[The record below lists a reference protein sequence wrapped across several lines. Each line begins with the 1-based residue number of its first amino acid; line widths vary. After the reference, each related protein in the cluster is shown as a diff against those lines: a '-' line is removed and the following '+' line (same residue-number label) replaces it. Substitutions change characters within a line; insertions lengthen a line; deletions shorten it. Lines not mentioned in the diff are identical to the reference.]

1 MTLLRAFLTGETDP
15 FILTKYLIDEIKKDQ
30 SIKDLL
36 LEIDEENVNALLE
49 TAEEDDVFSQQVQSI
64 LGRRSAFSSQDK
76 DRFQELERTLDSLD
90 YVLPPKYSNQI
101 NKIKESIKGK
111 RKSSKPEEK
120 FQASKET
127 DMKKLLERIV
137 SRLQGTDYLQRYKN
151 VNFSAGQ
158 KEILDNWPE
167 LLYEL
172 RNLNTFP
179 RKYWSKEIQ
188 EILNEQFKAEVKKER
203 YAGLGEEASKT
214 MKDEI
219 ARNEKKLTDLTN
231 KFNQKGSKYLNDI
244 KEMLDK
250 EYAFGRPLKEV
261 LKQIWKDNNKGKKFL
276 PKQSREK
283 IKRELATRGKT
294 RSLDYWMKNM
304 DKDMSQE
311 TKEALKP
318 KLKLRLDS
326 YNKKIETANKRHLE
340 FYEKFAS
347 ALKDNAFAKIKKN
360 VSRAEEANRKY
371 NSFRTDV
378 LNFSNLYELI
388 EGSSPGFDI
397 LPFTFN
403 EAMDNLVS
411 LISEYARRDNWT
423 DKDNNESIL
432 EELAQSYSSQVN
444 AIFEELGASELTRD
458 YSGDTILQTIASNLR
473 EYLTQDESEIMKA
486 HSPLLD
492 SLDKKK
498 AKRLKKILQAA
509 EPSEYFG
516 QDFAKLG
523 ELIKEL
529 KALGFI
535 KEDKKKNKRLDTMDE
550 KNVSVVA
557 TAAKLR
563 KDYEVL
569 YRQLRGIVYPKSAG
583 GLND

>member
-1 MTLLRAFLTGETDP
+1 MTLLRAYLTGETDP
-15 FILTKYLIDEIKKDQ
+15 FILTKYLLDEIKKKQ
-30 SIKDLL
+30 TLRDLVEEVDSSTL
-36 LEIDEENVNALLE
+36 NELDESQYKSWIDTILNRRTTFVS
-49 TAEEDDVFSQQVQSI
+49 ED
-64 LGRRSAFSSQDK
+64 ADK
-76 DRFQELERTLDSLD
+76 YEELERALDSLEHII
-90 YVLPPKYSNQI
+90 PAYSSQI
-101 NKIKESIKGK
+101 NKIKQSINDKRESLVPKENFK
-111 RKSSKPEEK
+111 AP
-120 FQASKET
+120 KET
-127 DMKKLLERIV
+127 DIKKLLARIA
-137 SRLQGTDYLQRYKN
+137 SRLQGTDYLQRYKKI
-151 VNFSAGQ
+151 NFTDEQ
-158 KEILDNWPE
+158 LKIIDDWPNILSDIRTGKGIYTNMFSP
-167 LLYEL
+167 
-172 RNLNTFP
+172 
-179 RKYWSKEIQ
+179 KIQ
-188 EILNEQFKAEVKKER
+188 ELMLQKDNEEAKMKR
-203 YAGLGEEASKT
+203 YESFDEEASKT

-219 ARNEKKLTDLTN
+219 SRNRKKVEDLNNKVNKKVTDYIN
-231 KFNQKGSKYLNDI
+231 EIRD
-244 KEMLDK
+244 MLDD
-250 EYAFGRPLKEV
+250 EYSFGRPYKEV
-261 LKQIWKDNNKGKKFL
+261 LKQIWKDKTGKKFL
-276 PKQSREK
+276 PKQSKQQISRA
-283 IKRELATRGKT
+283 IATRGKT
-294 RSLDYWMKNM
+294 KSLDYWMKNM
-304 DKDMSQE
+304 KKDMPQE

-318 KLKLRLDS
+318 KLKIRLDS

-340 FYEKFAS
+340 FYDKFAS
-347 ALKDNAFAKIKKN
+347 ALEESDFDKIKKN
-360 VSRAEEANRKY
+360 IIRTEETNRKY
-371 NSFRTDV
+371 NNFRRDV

-388 EGSSPGFDI
+388 EGNTPGFDI

-411 LISEYARRDNWT
+411 LISEYARRDDWGE
-423 DKDNNESIL
+423 DESIL
-432 EELAQSYSSQVN
+432 EELAQNYSSQVN

-458 YSGDTILQTIASNLR
+458 YNANTILQTIASNLR
-473 EYLTQDESEIMKA
+473 EYLTQDESEIIKA
-486 HSPLLD
+486 HSPLLE

>member
-15 FILTKYLIDEIKKDQ
+15 FILTKYLIEEIKKDQ

-36 LEIDEENVNALLE
+36 LEIDEENVNELLE

-64 LGRRSAFSSQDK
+64 LGKRSAFSSQDK

-101 NKIKESIKGK
+101 NKIKESIKNK
-111 RKSSKPEEK
+111 RDSLQPKEK

-151 VNFSAGQ
+151 INFSAGQ
-158 KEILDNWPE
+158 KEIIDNWPE
-167 LLYEL
+167 LLYKL
-172 RNLNTFP
+172 RNINGFP
-179 RKYWSKEIQ
+179 PKYWSKEIQ
-188 EILNEQFKAEVKKER
+188 EILDEKFKAEAKKER
-203 YAGLGEEASKT
+203 YAGFGEEASKT
-214 MKDEI
+214 MKNEI

-261 LKQIWKDNNKGKKFL
+261 LKQIWKDDNKGKKFL

-347 ALKDNAFAKIKKN
+347 ALEKNDFDKIKKN
-360 VSRAEEANRKY
+360 ISRAEEANRKY
-371 NSFRTDV
+371 NRFRTDV

-411 LISEYARRDNWT
+411 LVSEYARRDGWG
-423 DKDNNESIL
+423 KDESIL
-432 EELAQSYSSQVN
+432 EELAESYSSQVN

-458 YSGDTILQTIASNLR
+458 YSADTILQTIASNLR
-473 EYLTQDESEIMKA
+473 EYLTQGESEIMKA

>member
-1 MTLLRAFLTGETDP
+1 MTLLRAYLTGETDP
-15 FILTKYLIDEIKKDQ
+15 FILTKYLLDEIQKKETLR
-30 SIKDLL
+30 DLVAEVDESTL
-36 LEIDEENVNALLE
+36 NELEESKYKSWVE
-49 TAEEDDVFSQQVQSI
+49 TI
-64 LGRRSAFSSQDK
+64 LNKPAKFVSADADK
-76 DRFQELERTLDSLD
+76 YEELERALNSLENI
-90 YVLPPKYSNQI
+90 LPAYSSQI
-101 NKIKESIKGK
+101 NKIRQSIKNK
-111 RKSSKPEEK
+111 RESLIPG
-120 FQASKET
+120 QLKEFEPRRDT
-127 DMKKLLERIV
+127 DLKKILKRLV
-137 SRLQGTDYLQRYKN
+137 SRLSGTDYLQRYKN
-151 VNFSAGQ
+151 IKFTDEQLKIIDDWPNILSDIRTGKGIITNMFSPKIQ
-158 KEILDNWPE
+158 KLMLQKD
-167 LLYEL
+167 
-172 RNLNTFP
+172 
-179 RKYWSKEIQ
+179 
-188 EILNEQFKAEVKKER
+188 KAESKMSR
-203 YAGLGEEASKT
+203 YESFDEEASKT

-219 ARNEKKLTDLTN
+219 SRNKKKVEDLNN
-231 KFNQKGSKYLNDI
+231 KVNKEVTEYLNEI
-244 KEMLDK
+244 KDLLD
-250 EYAFGRPLKEV
+250 EEHSFGRPFKEV
-261 LKQIWKDNNKGKKFL
+261 LKQIWKDKTGKKFL
-276 PKQSREK
+276 PKQSK
-283 IKRELATRGKT
+283 QQISQAIATRGKT
-294 RSLDYWMKNM
+294 RSLDYWMRNM

-318 KLKLRLDS
+318 KLKIRLDS
-326 YNKKIETANKRHLE
+326 YNKKIETANKRHLQ
-340 FYEKFAS
+340 FY
-347 ALKDNAFAKIKKN
+347 DAFATALEKSDFDKIKKN
-360 VSRAEEANRKY
+360 IIRAEETNRKY
-371 NSFRTDV
+371 NNFRRDI
-378 LNFSNLYELI
+378 LNFSALYEMI
-388 EGSSPGFDI
+388 EGNSPGFDI

-411 LISEYARRDNWT
+411 LISEYARRDDWGE
-423 DKDNNESIL
+423 DESVL

>member
-15 FILTKYLIDEIKKDQ
+15 FILTKYLIEEIKKDQ

-36 LEIDEENVNALLE
+36 LEIDEENVNELLE

-64 LGRRSAFSSQDK
+64 LGKRSAFSSQDK

-101 NKIKESIKGK
+101 NKIKESIKNK
-111 RKSSKPEEK
+111 RDSLQPKEK

-151 VNFSAGQ
+151 INFSAGQ
-158 KEILDNWPE
+158 KEIIDNWPE
-167 LLYEL
+167 LLYKL
-172 RNLNTFP
+172 RNINGFP
-179 RKYWSKEIQ
+179 PKYWSKEIQ
-188 EILNEQFKAEVKKER
+188 EILDEKFKAEAKKER
-203 YAGLGEEASKT
+203 YAGFGEEASKT
-214 MKDEI
+214 MKNEI
-219 ARNEKKLTDLTN
+219 ERNEKKLTDLN
-231 KFNQKGSKYLNDI
+231 NEFNQKGSKYLNDI

-261 LKQIWKDNNKGKKFL
+261 LKQIWKDDNKGKKFL

-347 ALKDNAFAKIKKN
+347 ALEKTDFDKIKKN
-360 VSRAEEANRKY
+360 ISRAEEANRKY
-371 NSFRTDV
+371 NRFRTDV

-411 LISEYARRDNWT
+411 LVSEYARRDGWG
-423 DKDNNESIL
+423 KDESIL
-432 EELAQSYSSQVN
+432 EELAESYSSQVN

-458 YSGDTILQTIASNLR
+458 YSADTILQTIASNLR
-473 EYLTQDESEIMKA
+473 EYLTQGESEIMKA

>member
-36 LEIDEENVNALLE
+36 LEIDEENVNELLE
-49 TAEEDDVFSQQVQSI
+49 TTEEDDIFSQQVQSI

-90 YVLPPKYSNQI
+90 YVLPQKYSNQI

-231 KFNQKGSKYLNDI
+231 KFNQKGSKYL
-244 KEMLDK
+244 
-250 EYAFGRPLKEV
+250 
-261 LKQIWKDNNKGKKFL
+261 
-276 PKQSREK
+276 
-283 IKRELATRGKT
+283 
-294 RSLDYWMKNM
+294 
-304 DKDMSQE
+304 
-311 TKEALKP
+311 
-318 KLKLRLDS
+318 
-326 YNKKIETANKRHLE
+326 
-340 FYEKFAS
+340 
-347 ALKDNAFAKIKKN
+347 
-360 VSRAEEANRKY
+360 
-371 NSFRTDV
+371 
-378 LNFSNLYELI
+378 
-388 EGSSPGFDI
+388 
-397 LPFTFN
+397 
-403 EAMDNLVS
+403 
-411 LISEYARRDNWT
+411 
-423 DKDNNESIL
+423 
-432 EELAQSYSSQVN
+432 
-444 AIFEELGASELTRD
+444 
-458 YSGDTILQTIASNLR
+458 
-473 EYLTQDESEIMKA
+473 
-486 HSPLLD
+486 
-492 SLDKKK
+492 
-498 AKRLKKILQAA
+498 
-509 EPSEYFG
+509 
-516 QDFAKLG
+516 
-523 ELIKEL
+523 
-529 KALGFI
+529 
-535 KEDKKKNKRLDTMDE
+535 
-550 KNVSVVA
+550 
-557 TAAKLR
+557 
-563 KDYEVL
+563 
-569 YRQLRGIVYPKSAG
+569 
-583 GLND
+583 

>member
-15 FILTKYLIDEIKKDQ
+15 FILTKYLIEEIKKDQ

-36 LEIDEENVNALLE
+36 LEIDEENVNELLE
-49 TAEEDDVFSQQVQSI
+49 IAEEDDKTKKV
-64 LGRRSAFSSQDK
+64 
-76 DRFQELERTLDSLD
+76 
-90 YVLPPKYSNQI
+90 
-101 NKIKESIKGK
+101 
-111 RKSSKPEEK
+111 K

-151 VNFSAGQ
+151 INFSAGQ

-167 LLYEL
+167 LLFQL
-172 RNLNTFP
+172 RNINGFP
-179 RKYWSKEIQ
+179 AKYWSKEIQ
-188 EILNEQFKAEVKKER
+188 EILDERNKVSAKKER
-203 YAGLGEEASKT
+203 YSGFDEEASKT

-219 ARNEKKLTDLTN
+219 TRNEKKLTDLTN
-231 KFNQKGSKYLNDI
+231 KFNQKGSKYLNEI

-261 LKQIWKDNNKGKKFL
+261 LKQIWKDDNKGKKFL
-276 PKQSREK
+276 PRQSKEK

-347 ALKDNAFAKIKKN
+347 ALEDSSFTKIKKN
-360 VSRAEEANRKY
+360 IIRAEETNRKY
-371 NSFRTDV
+371 NNFRRDV

-411 LISEYARRDNWT
+411 LVSEYARRDDWGE
-423 DKDNNESIL
+423 DESVL

-458 YSGDTILQTIASNLR
+458 YSADTILQTIASNLR
-473 EYLTQDESEIMKA
+473 EYLTQGESEIMKA

-535 KEDKKKNKRLDTMDE
+535 KEDKKKNK
-550 KNVSVVA
+550 
-557 TAAKLR
+557 KLF
-563 KDYEVL
+563 
-569 YRQLRGIVYPKSAG
+569 G
-583 GLND
+583 NT

>member
-1 MTLLRAFLTGETDP
+1 MTLLRAYLTGETDP
-15 FILTKYLIDEIKKDQ
+15 FILTKYLLDEIQKKETLR
-30 SIKDLL
+30 DLVAEVDESTL
-36 LEIDEENVNALLE
+36 NELEGSKYKSWVE
-49 TAEEDDVFSQQVQSI
+49 TI
-64 LGRRSAFSSQDK
+64 LNKPTTMATQDK
-76 DRFQELERTLDSLD
+76 DKYEELERALNTLENI
-90 YVLPPKYSNQI
+90 LPAYSSQI
-101 NKIKESIKGK
+101 DKIKQSIEGK
-111 RKSSKPEEK
+111 RESLVPREK
-120 FQASKET
+120 FQASEKS

-151 VNFSAGQ
+151 VKFSAGQ

-167 LLYEL
+167 LLFQL
-172 RNLNTFP
+172 RNINGFP
-179 RKYWSKEIQ
+179 AKYWSKEIQ
-188 EILNEQFKAEVKKER
+188 EILDEKSQANAKKER
-203 YAGLGEEASKT
+203 YAGFGEEASKT

-219 ARNEKKLTDLTN
+219 TRNEKKLTDLTN
-231 KFNQKGSKYLNDI
+231 KFNQKGSKYLNEI

-261 LKQIWKDNNKGKKFL
+261 LKQIWKDDNKGKKFL
-276 PKQSREK
+276 PKQSKEK

-326 YNKKIETANKRHLE
+326 YNQRILTANKRHLE
-340 FYEKFAS
+340 FYNEFAS
-347 ALKDNAFAKIKKN
+347 ALKGKEFEKIKKN
-360 VSRAEEANRKY
+360 ISKAEETNRKY
-371 NSFRTDV
+371 SNFRKDV

-411 LISEYARRDNWT
+411 LVSGYARRDDWG
-423 DKDNNESIL
+423 KDDSVL

-458 YSGDTILQTIASNLR
+458 YSADTILQTIASNLK
-473 EYLTQDESEIMKA
+473 EYLTQGESEIMKA
-486 HSPLLD
+486 YSPLLD
-492 SLDKKK
+492 TLDKKQ

-535 KEDKKKNKRLDTMDE
+535 KEDKKKNKKLDTMDE
-550 KNVSVVA
+550 TNVSVVA

-563 KDYEVL
+563 KDYETL

>member
-1 MTLLRAFLTGETDP
+1 M
-15 FILTKYLIDEIKKDQ
+15 
-30 SIKDLL
+30 
-36 LEIDEENVNALLE
+36 
-49 TAEEDDVFSQQVQSI
+49 
-64 LGRRSAFSSQDK
+64 
-76 DRFQELERTLDSLD
+76 
-90 YVLPPKYSNQI
+90 PPKYSNQI
-101 NKIKESIKGK
+101 NKIKESIKNR
-111 RKSSKPEEK
+111 RKASKPQEK

-151 VNFSAGQ
+151 INFSAGQ

-167 LLYEL
+167 LLFQL
-172 RNLNTFP
+172 RNINGFP
-179 RKYWSKEIQ
+179 AKYWSKEIQ
-188 EILNEQFKAEVKKER
+188 EILDERNKVSAKKER
-203 YAGLGEEASKT
+203 YSGFDEEASKT

-219 ARNEKKLTDLTN
+219 TRNEKKLTDLTN
-231 KFNQKGSKYLNDI
+231 KFNQKGSKYLNEI

-261 LKQIWKDNNKGKKFL
+261 LKQIWKDDNKGKKFL
-276 PKQSREK
+276 PRQSKEK

-347 ALKDNAFAKIKKN
+347 ALEDSSFTKIKKN
-360 VSRAEEANRKY
+360 IIRAEETNRKY
-371 NSFRTDV
+371 NNFRKDV

-411 LISEYARRDNWT
+411 LVSEYARRDDWGE
-423 DKDNNESIL
+423 DESIL
-432 EELAQSYSSQVN
+432 EELAESYSSQVN

-458 YSGDTILQTIASNLR
+458 YSADTILQTIASNLR
-473 EYLTQDESEIMKA
+473 EYLTQGESEIMKA

-535 KEDKKKNKRLDTMDE
+535 KEDKKKNKKLDTMDE

>member
-15 FILTKYLIDEIKKDQ
+15 FILTKYLIEEIKKDQ

-36 LEIDEENVNALLE
+36 LEIDEENVNELLE

-64 LGRRSAFSSQDK
+64 LGKRSAFSSQDK

-101 NKIKESIKGK
+101 NKIKESIKNK
-111 RKSSKPEEK
+111 RDSLQPKEK

-151 VNFSAGQ
+151 INFSAGQ
-158 KEILDNWPE
+158 KEIIDNWPE
-167 LLYEL
+167 LLYKL
-172 RNLNTFP
+172 RNINGFP
-179 RKYWSKEIQ
+179 PKYWSKEIQ
-188 EILNEQFKAEVKKER
+188 EILDEKFKAEAKKER
-203 YAGLGEEASKT
+203 YAGFGEEASKT
-214 MKDEI
+214 MKNEI
-219 ARNEKKLTDLTN
+219 ARNEKKLTDLN
-231 KFNQKGSKYLNDI
+231 NEFNQKGSKYLNDI

-261 LKQIWKDNNKGKKFL
+261 LKQIWKDDNKGKKFL

-347 ALKDNAFAKIKKN
+347 ALEKNDFDKIKKN
-360 VSRAEEANRKY
+360 ISRAEEANRKY
-371 NSFRTDV
+371 NRFRTDV

-411 LISEYARRDNWT
+411 LVSEYARRDGWG
-423 DKDNNESIL
+423 KDESIL
-432 EELAQSYSSQVN
+432 EELAESYSSQVN

-458 YSGDTILQTIASNLR
+458 YSADTILQTIASNLR
-473 EYLTQDESEIMKA
+473 EYLTQGESEIMKA